1 METIAKRDSTGTV
14 TINCGKGMVTATI
27 PSDRSMLGI
36 MGLNGITSNG
46 VYKNDGW
53 VYVDNVPV
61 RKWHIYV
68 DTYRVWEPKLKDL
81 PSLYKLWK
89 VVKKSNNDQWKRIDV
104 VLKDLW
110 KLHNKK
116 DSLVIAHACPS
127 HKYEWNK
134 STEPWWEYTIYGS
147 TAGEGL
153 SFSFDWLDK
162 KPKKLINHELGERL
176 YKEERRWWN
185 STCKRSGK
193 VNTVFVEAMKRS
205 LPKVDP
211 KNPGLL
217 SLQFGDDHFYFM
229 THFNRG
235 YAYWEMMD
243 IGYKFENKIV
253 M

>member
-1 METIAKRDSTGTV
+1 METIAKRDSDG
-14 TINCGKGMVTATI
+14 IVTANTGRGQITAKI

-36 MGLNGITSNG
+36 MGLNGITADG

-53 VYVDNVPV
+53 VYVNDIPV
-61 RKWHIYV
+61 RKWHIYI

-89 VVKKSNNDQWKRIDV
+89 EVKKSNSDQWNRIDV
-104 VLKDLW
+104 ILQDLW
-110 KLHNKK
+110 KLRNKN
-116 DSLVIAHACPS
+116 SNNVIAHARPT
-127 HKYEWNK
+127 HTYEWYK
-134 STEPWWEYTIYGS
+134 STEPWWRYTIHQW

-185 STCKRSGK
+185 STCKRSSK
-193 VNTVFVEAMKRS
+193 VNAVFINAMKRS
-205 LPKVDP
+205 LPKADP

-229 THFNRG
+229 TQFHRG
-235 YAYWEMMD
+235 YAVWEMMD
-243 IGYKFENKIV
+243 IGYKFENRII